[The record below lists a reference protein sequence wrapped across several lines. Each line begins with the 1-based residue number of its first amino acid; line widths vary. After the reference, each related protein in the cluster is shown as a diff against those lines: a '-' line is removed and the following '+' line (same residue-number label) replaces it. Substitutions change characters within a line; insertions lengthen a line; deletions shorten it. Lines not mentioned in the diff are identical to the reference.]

1 MNKSIGLILIAVVFS
16 VSGQLLLKAGA
27 NKVGRIEASALKNP
41 LQIVFS
47 FFKSP
52 LIIFGL
58 LLFLISAFLW
68 IIALTRVDLSFAYPL
83 VGTSYVLILL
93 FSRIFLGE
101 DVNILRW
108 FGALLV
114 ALGVVLISR
123 G

>member
-27 NKVGRIEASALKNP
+27 NKVGRIETSALKNP

-47 FFKSP
+47 FVKSP
-52 LIIFGL
+52 LIIVGL
-58 LLFLISAFLW
+58 LLFIISAFLW

-93 FSRIFLGE
+93 FSRIILGE

-108 FGALLV
+108 LGALLV